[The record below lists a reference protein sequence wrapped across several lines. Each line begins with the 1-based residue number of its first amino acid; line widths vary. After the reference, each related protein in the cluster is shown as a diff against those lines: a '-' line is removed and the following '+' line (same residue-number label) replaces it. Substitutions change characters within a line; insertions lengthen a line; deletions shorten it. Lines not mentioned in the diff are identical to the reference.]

1 MEQLQAQPPGTVID
15 VGANIGSFAIALALN
30 APDFRLL
37 CFEAQRLVAYQLAGA
52 VALNGLASVH
62 VFHQAVGDT
71 LGDI

>member
-1 MEQLQAQPPGTVID
+1 
-15 VGANIGSFAIALALN
+15 SFAIALALN

-71 LGDI
+71 LGDIEITAPDYAIEPNVGAMSLDS